1 MPASILDQFR
11 SRGKLAE
18 ALRQIRD
25 DTTNTALIP
34 VRARSMRLR
43 PYQINGVNFLREHKK
58 AILGDAP
65 GLGKTFQALEA
76 TVYPA
81 ALTCP
86 LSLVGQW
93 EDFIRDQYPDVAV
106 FIAAYGDVIKRH
118 EAMEAFKAHKGD
130 DKILIVNHDAL
141 RTFYLPQVE
150 TVIADEY
157 HHFRNREA
165 KRSIGF
171 KALAAR
177 TPNVFG
183 LTATPIFKDVGDI
196 FHLLHILDAKQ
207 WGSYWSFLETYAVTD
222 QSRFGT
228 KIVRAKSPAR
238 LERDTQNYMLSR
250 TYKDVGLELPKR
262 IDKQVVLTLEPEARK
277 RYDMLRDYYRLELAN
292 DDTGEAKNFF
302 NAGAVL
308 HALRELTVT
317 KEKIEAVAQIIEDTP
332 GDEPVIVFC
341 WYRETA
347 KVVAQKLKAAEITGA
362 LKAEDRRD
370 LARGAEGQRVRVA
383 TMESLSEGVDLS
395 DFRTVVYIEETYVP
409 GQQYQSMSR
418 VIRHRT
424 SVSEDND
431 RPVVVYWVRYKQTV
445 DAVVHD
451 TARSRIDGNAMTV
464 LREALL

>member
-11 SRGKLAE
+11 SRGKLAA
-18 ALRQIRD
+18 ALREIRD
-25 DTTNTALIP
+25 DTSNLTLIP
-34 VRARSMRLR
+34 TRAHSMRLR
-43 PYQINGVNFLREHKK
+43 PYQINGVTYLREHKK

-76 TVYPA
+76 ATLPA
-81 ALTCP
+81 AITCP

-93 EDFIRDQYPDVAV
+93 EDFIRDQYPDDSVH
-106 FIAAYGDVIKRH
+106 IAAYGDVIKRH
-118 EAMEAFKAHKGD
+118 EAMEAFKADPKD
-130 DKILIVNHDAL
+130 NKWLIVNHDAL
-141 RTFYLPQVE
+141 RTFFLPDVQ
-150 TVIADEY
+150 TVIADEM

-171 KALAAR
+171 KRLAAR

-196 FHLLHILDAKQ
+196 YHLLHVLDPQ
-207 WGSYWSFLETYAVTD
+207 RWGSYWSFLATYAVTD
-222 QSRFGT
+222 QSRYGT
-228 KIVRAKSPAR
+228 KIVRAKSPAK
-238 LERDTQNYMLSR
+238 LERDTQEFMLAR
-250 TYKDVGLELPKR
+250 TYKDVGLELPQR

-277 RYDMLRDYYRLELAN
+277 RYDMLRDYYRLELEN
-292 DDTGEAKNFF
+292 DETGEAKNYF

-308 HALRELTVT
+308 HALRQLTVT
-317 KEKIEAVAQIIEDTP
+317 KEKIEAVKQIIDDTP

-347 KVVAQKLKAAEITGA
+347 KVVAKALDAAEITGA
-362 LKAEDRRD
+362 LKPEDRRD

-395 DFRTVVYIEETYVP
+395 DFRTVVYVEETYVP

-424 SVSEDND
+424 SEGEAT
-431 RPVVVYWVRYKQTV
+431 PVVVYWVRYKNTV